1 MSGNDK
7 KAYET
12 LRNRFPEGA
21 KAVDWRKAT
30 GLPESTFFR
39 VVGNLTPDYVRKDK
53 ETNHY
58 QAFPEDS
65 HESNE
70 SAQDTLTYSHTLEG
84 GSM

>member
-1 MSGNDK
+1 LSGNDK

-39 VVGNLTPDYVRKDK
+39 VVGNLTRI
-53 ETNHY
+53 T
-58 QAFPEDS
+58 
-65 HESNE
+65 
-70 SAQDTLTYSHTLEG
+70 SARIRRPITTKHFRRTLTRVMRMPKILSHTPTP
-84 GSM
+84 